1 MESERWR
8 LIWNISDVDRLVDFW
23 IHTDQDHLGVLHH
36 QSEEAAQ
43 SSLATGCGHDDH
55 GLERRCRVSSQLQMT
70 RPSIAATLLRL
81 GFGVP
86 YFNNFFLKGTIMKKK
101 FILFPLVTQK
111 PGRGTALSPPPLSGA
126 VSEAKASTS

>member
-1 MESERWR
+1 MRSAHSDGHLLDPVTRVRSFLLDPATLFIKTEGHGERQMESERWR

-23 IHTDQDHLGVLHH
+23 IHTDQDHLDVLHH

-86 YFNNFFLKGTIMKKK
+86 YFNTFFLKE
-101 FILFPLVTQK
+101 PL
-111 PGRGTALSPPPLSGA
+111 
-126 VSEAKASTS
+126 